1 MHKKICEIKEYED
14 VRECYSVNSKGE
26 ITSNATNPFY
36 KMEKNKKLVLLEK
49 TGGYLNVCL
58 MRKDGTKKW
67 CRVHRIVASAF
78 IPNPQNKKTV
88 NHIDRDKKNNNAEN
102 LEWATVKENSRH
114 ANSKELYC
122 YDLQGNLVKQYKH
135 AIDALNDGFSSHA
148 FNVALGNEKSHKKHY
163 FSYENLTKGNVLQ
176 RLSKPY
182 PRAGRR
188 K

>member
-14 VRECYSVNSKGE
+14 VRKCYSVNSKGE
-26 ITSNATNPFY
+26 IISNATNPFY
-36 KMEKNKKLVLLEK
+36 KMEKDKKLIQKEK

-58 MRKDGTKKW
+58 VCNDGTKKW
-67 CRVHRIVASAF
+67 CRVHRIVAKAF
-78 IPNPQNKKTV
+78 VPNPENKPQV
-88 NHIDRDKKNNNAEN
+88 NHKDGNKHNNAISN
-102 LEWATVKENSRH
+102 LEWMTAQENSRH

-122 YDLQGNLVKQYKH
+122 YDLKGNLVKHYKI
-135 AIDALNDGFSSHA
+135 AIDAMKDGFSSHA

-163 FSYENLTKGNVLQ
+163 FSYENLTKSDVLQ

-182 PRAGRR
+182 PRLGRR